1 MIHSKDFVP
10 EVAYFP
16 HPVCLFSD
24 IPYIIETPLEVKERM
39 NNWIAG
45 FNVDVVSIETLL
57 FEYGEG
63 LSLPEARFRVWYR
76 GSTIIQYEMTK

>member
-1 MIHSKDFVP
+1 MLQSKDFVP

-16 HPVCLFSD
+16 HFVCLFSD
-24 IPYIIETPLEVKERM
+24 IPYVIETPLEVKERM
-39 NNWIAG
+39 NNWIVG
-45 FNVDVVSIETLL
+45 YNVNVVSIETLL

-76 GSTIIQYEMTK
+76 GNVITPHEMMK